1 MIAQKTSFGVL
12 GLGRGIFTVPNAG
25 GRVAPAVTVGVIAG
39 TAASADG
46 STGVAVR
53 GAAAVG

>member
-12 GLGRGIFTVPNAG
+12 GLGRGIFTVPNPG
-25 GRVAPAVTVGVIAG
+25 GRAALAAVGVIAG

-46 STGVAVR
+46 STGVAVW
-53 GAAAVG
+53 GTAAVG